1 MLKICLHLYK
11 RSLFRHHFIVFG
23 EGCNVQTNINAMDI
37 DTLNGLKACP
47 LFKGLTENE
56 IIDLMHRVQYRVQE
70 YERGAVFVLAGDPC
84 RHANIVISGETSAKV
99 IGPSGRV
106 IRMDLH
112 HSGQLLAPAFLF
124 VKDGQYPVTIEAERA
139 SRVLRIGADDMRSI
153 LQFEPRIALNLVAI
167 LSNNINF
174 LTNKVSL
181 LSMTVREKVG
191 SYIKTEMKRQ
201 GTSSIM
207 VALSRQQLADEFG
220 IQKYS
225 LQRCLH
231 ELQEEGVIRID
242 GKHIDIDAP
251 NLL

>member
-1 MLKICLHLYK
+1 
-11 RSLFRHHFIVFG
+11 
-23 EGCNVQTNINAMDI
+23 MDI
-37 DTLNGLKACP
+37 DTLNGLKACL

-56 IIDLMHRVQYRVQE
+56 IIDLMHQVQYRVQE
-70 YERGAVFVLAGDPC
+70 YEKDDVFALSGDPC
-84 RHANIVISGETSAKV
+84 RHANIMVSGEMSAKL

-124 VKDGQYPVTIEAERA
+124 VNDGHYPVTIEAVRA
-139 SRVLRIGADDMRSI
+139 SRVLRIGVADMRSI
-153 LQFEPRIALNLVAI
+153 LQLEPRVALNLVAI

-207 VALSRQQLADEFG
+207 VTLSRQQLADEFG

-242 GKHIDIDAP
+242 GKHIDVDAP

>member
-1 MLKICLHLYK
+1 
-11 RSLFRHHFIVFG
+11 
-23 EGCNVQTNINAMDI
+23 MDI
-37 DTLNGLKACP
+37 DTLNGLKACL

-56 IIDLMHRVQYRVQE
+56 IIDLMHQVQYRVQE
-70 YERGAVFVLAGDPC
+70 YEKGDVFALSGDPC
-84 RHANIVISGETSAKV
+84 RHANIMVSGEMSAKL

-124 VKDGQYPVTIEAERA
+124 VNDGHYPVTIEA
-139 SRVLRIGADDMRSI
+139 DMRSI
-153 LQFEPRIALNLVAI
+153 LQLEPRVALNLVAI

-207 VALSRQQLADEFG
+207 VTLSRQQLADEFG